1 MEQVIPI
8 ETLHLFPVLDK
19 LLLEL
24 LASLSAEDWHKPT
37 VAKLWNVKD
46 VAAHLLDVS
55 GRNIA
60 FLHHYQNNEPPL
72 QINSY
77 QNLVVF
83 LNELNAVWVK
93 AMKRVSPQLLIEQLE
108 NALPQHL
115 KYLQSL
121 DPWAPSMFSVAWA
134 GEEASLNWFHIARE
148 YTEKWHHQQQI
159 RDAVGKPGL
168 ITKELFYPLIDTF
181 MYALPNTYRNTP
193 ARVGTVIKFTVGTEA
208 GGDWFLKRATNKW
221 ELLKGLSPEKIDAS
235 VTLDPDTAWKLFT
248 KAVSPEVGM
257 TASVTRGDIILVNPM
272 FNMVAVMA

>member
-1 MEQVIPI
+1 MEQVIPVQ
-8 ETLHLFPVLDK
+8 TLHLFPVLDK
-19 LLLEL
+19 LLMEL
-24 LASLSAEDWHKPT
+24 LASLSPEEWHRPT

-55 GRNIA
+55 VRNIA
-60 FLHHYQNNEPPL
+60 SLHHYKSSEPPP

-77 QNLVVF
+77 QDLVAF

-108 NALPQHL
+108 SACKHHL
-115 KYLQSL
+115 EYLQSL
-121 DPWAPSMFSVAWA
+121 DPWTPAMFSVAWA
-134 GEEASLNWFHIARE
+134 GEDTSLNWFHIARE

-168 ITKELFYPLIDTF
+168 ITKELFYPVIDTF
-181 MYALPNTYRNTP
+181 MYALPHTYRNTP
-193 ARVGTVIKFTVGTEA
+193 AKEGTVIKFTVSSEA
-208 GGDWFLKRATNKW
+208 GGNWFLKRGANKW
-221 ELLKGLSPEKIDAS
+221 ELVKNLSPEKIVSS

-248 KAVSPEVGM
+248 KAISPE
-257 TASVTRGDIILVNPM
+257 TALAASATTGDIILANPI